1 MATKHTT
8 SSGGKQNTQRSNGD
22 SARWIAGLLLFFIGL
37 YATASVLFYF
47 ISWSSDQSVLQ
58 GVGADDPRF
67 DGAVENLCGR
77 AGARLGELFVG
88 RGFGVPGILLPVMLM
103 LIGVRIIRRK
113 ALLFNHSILSL
124 FLIMILASL
133 TLGFAFGDKWSLCSS
148 SGWGGALGIE
158 VARMLGGRIG
168 AFGMLIL
175 LAGGWILTGVF
186 INRNFINTVNSAG
199 NAMVDR
205 GGRIVEIVKHKVVAH
220 HAQDEAFDDPEPE
233 APRPRR
239 EPDPVPDAAPAR
251 EAETP
256 ADREAAPLRRT
267 AATKRRRPQR
277 ARWRSSARHQPP
289 RQRKPRSPRR
299 RPPSRRSRQGRRIP
313 SWSSRPTRPRLLRF
327 PPPQLPR
334 PAGW

>member
-256 ADREAAPLRRT
+256 AAREEAIPAA
-267 AATKRRRPQR
+267 
-277 ARWRSSARHQPP
+277 
-289 RQRKPRSPRR
+289 
-299 RPPSRRSRQGRRIP
+299 
-313 SWSSRPTRPRLLRF
+313 
-327 PPPQLPR
+327 
-334 PAGW
+334 